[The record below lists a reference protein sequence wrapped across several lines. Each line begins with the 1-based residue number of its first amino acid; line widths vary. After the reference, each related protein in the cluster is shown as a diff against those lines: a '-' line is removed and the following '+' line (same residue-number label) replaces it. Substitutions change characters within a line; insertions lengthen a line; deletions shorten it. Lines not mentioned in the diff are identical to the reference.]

1 MKRWEDLGPE
11 EQMHKMLQARF
22 DPIVFCE
29 DPYFLGCEIW
39 PLEKDIIRR
48 FVWGVPKEMP
58 IDEWIGLRETALKNN
73 TMAEFTKAHVQQYND
88 LIIEAGM
95 NSGKTFLTSCIGLQQ
110 AFELLSLDD
119 PVRYYG
125 VGPGTEFFVLN
136 VATSD
141 DQAHDTIYAQEKG
154 KIENSPYFQWLH
166 PQEKYNEFSFPLK
179 HVTIKCGGS
188 NSASLVGRAVKAALF
203 DELGRFQD
211 TKGGRSGW
219 AVFHGLG
226 RGTKKVPAL
235 KSRRIAISSTLY
247 SGDIIDQLYEQS
259 KRIPT
264 MLGFKYATWEM
275 NPNITEASLADDFAQ
290 DPDAA
295 WRDYGAQPSRAI
307 EKYYTDVSIIK
318 FDICDR
324 EGNVHKR
331 PNPVLVN
338 GEIADWLVGSKSFDY
353 ILTGD
358 PAVKYES
365 FGLALGHLNAD
376 GRICIDLLHKIA
388 PKLEVDPT
396 EVKYFVGTLR
406 QRFGITKFI
415 VDRWD
420 YPETVKEIRDSGI
433 EVAFNIVKLQQH
445 ERLKEAWR
453 LNEIDC
459 YEHEGLKSELTN
471 LEIHRGQKI
480 EHPRKGAKDLADAL
494 AQLVWELK
502 GKPVEPLPFN
512 PTYYRK
518 IIANQAVV
526 RVG

>member
-1 MKRWEDLGPE
+1 MKNWDDLAPS
-11 EQMHKMLQARF
+11 EQLHKMLQARF

-29 DPYFLGCEIW
+29 DEYFLGCTMW
-39 PLEKDIIRR
+39 QLERDIIRR
-48 FVWGVPKEMP
+48 FIWGIPKEML
-58 IDEWIGLRETALKNN
+58 IDEWIGLRETALSKNDPN
-73 TMAEFTKAHVQQYND
+73 AMDEFTKKYVTWYND
-88 LIIEAGM
+88 LVIEAGM

-125 VGPGTEFFVLN
+125 AGPGTEFFILN

-154 KIENSPYFQWLH
+154 KIENSPYFQYLH
-166 PQEKYNEFSFPLK
+166 PDERYNEFSFPSK

-235 KSRRIAISSTLY
+235 KARRIAISSTLY

-264 MLGFKYATWEM
+264 ILGFKYATWEM
-275 NPNITEASLADDFAQ
+275 NPNITEASLQDDFAQ
-290 DPDAA
+290 DADAA

-307 EKYYTDVSIIK
+307 EKYYTDVNIIE
-318 FDICDR
+318 FNEAR
-324 EGNVHKR
+324 S
-331 PNPVLVN
+331 NPVLVD
-338 GEIADWLVGSKSFDY
+338 GQIADWLIGSKKY
-353 ILTGD
+353 EYVLTGD
-358 PAVKYES
+358 PASKFES
-365 FGLALGHLNAD
+365 FGLALGHLSED
-376 GRICIDLLHKIA
+376 GKKIVIDLLHKIA

-396 EVKYFVGTLR
+396 EVKYFIGTLR
-406 QRFGITKFI
+406 KRFDIRKFI

-420 YPETVKEIRDSGI
+420 YPETISEIRESGVQV
-433 EVAFNIVKLQQH
+433 EFNVVKLQQH

-453 LNEIDC
+453 LHELDC
-459 YEHEGLKSELTN
+459 YEHEALKEELTN
-471 LEIHRGQKI
+471 LEIHRGQKVD
-480 EHPRKGAKDLADAL
+480 HPRKGAKDLADAL

-502 GKPVEPLPFN
+502 GKPVEETPYHPM
-512 PTYYRK
+512 YYRK
-518 IIANQAVV
+518 IIANPPMI
-526 RVG
+526 RSM